1 MRLKKPKPLIL
12 ATVIA
17 VNILAG
23 STTVAA
29 SLARNIS
36 HKTIDKAE
44 ATTEATVKQ
53 DTLVSQNQPT
63 IGDETKTPTP
73 PQQDNSRKIY
83 KIGVLALRGK
93 EKALQQWQ
101 ATADYLTREVPSAGG
116 FEIVPLDF
124 REIEEAIRKG
134 TIDFVITGPGMFV
147 DFELDYDINGIATM
161 KNKKL
166 GKVLTEFGGVI
177 FRRRDRN
184 DIQTLKDL
192 KGKTMMA
199 VDEKSLGGWQSQWL
213 EMKKAGI
220 NPYRDLKELT
230 FAGEHDKVVYAVRD
244 GKVDV
249 GAVRTEVLESMEK
262 EGKIKLEDFVV
273 INQREDLADRF
284 PFLLSTDLY
293 PEWPFSATRNTPPRI
308 AELVAA
314 ALLKMSPESQAAK
327 DAGIAGWTVHG
338 NYRKV
343 DDLFYELQIGRY
355 EYLRKLNWARFI
367 QKYWYIFSGGAIL
380 LVVLI
385 TTFIIYQQQQSR
397 KAVAKLAE
405 ERKQD
410 KERLEKEIY
419 QLIEEVQGALEG
431 DLTVRASLTSM
442 EMSTVADLFNAIT
455 DSLRDIALEA
465 RVSSSEVMK
474 ALADNAESVQ
484 ILAHQAL
491 DESRKTRN
499 ALESI
504 EKMSEEVSQVAETAN
519 KASFLAEDAYQETQ
533 KTTTVMDDTVEGIL
547 RVRGTVAETAKKM
560 KLLGE
565 SSQKI
570 SQAVSIIEEIALKT
584 TLLAINASVEASRA
598 GEQGQGFTIVAEQ
611 VGALAEQS
619 TEATKTIAQMVA
631 EIQQETQDVAEAME
645 MTAVEVV
652 YATNQVESAK
662 QSLNQVLELSRKIDE
677 LMRYISQSTAS
688 QKETTQ
694 QLTMLME
701 ELANES
707 EERLNL
713 SQKVGESIIST
724 ANIAR
729 QLQGAVEKFKVE

>member
-1 MRLKKPKPLIL
+1 MRIRKPKSLIL
-12 ATVIA
+12 ATVIM

-23 STTVAA
+23 GTTVTA
-29 SLARNIS
+29 SIARNIID
-36 HKTIDKAE
+36 KTIDKTE
-44 ATTEATVKQ
+44 TPTEATVRQ
-53 DTLVSQNQPT
+53 DTLVSQNQPAISNDT
-63 IGDETKTPTP
+63 ETPTP
-73 PQQDNSRKIY
+73 PQQDSSRRAY

-93 EKALQQWQ
+93 ENALRRWQ
-101 ATADYLTREVPSAGG
+101 ATADYLTREVPEAGG
-116 FEIVPLDF
+116 FEIVALDF
-124 REIEEAIRKG
+124 REIEEATKKG
-134 TIDFVITGPGMFV
+134 TIDFVLTNPGMFV
-147 DFELDYDINGIATM
+147 DLETDYDIYRIATM

-166 GKVLTEFGGVI
+166 GRVLTEFGGVI

-199 VDEKSLGGWQSQWL
+199 VDEKSLGGWQAQWL

-249 GAVRTEVLESMEK
+249 GAVRTDVLESMQE

-273 INQREDLADRF
+273 INQRTELADRF
-284 PFLLSTDLY
+284 PFLVSTDLY
-293 PEWPFSATRNTPPRI
+293 PEWPFSATKNTPPRI
-308 AELVAA
+308 AELVSS
-314 ALLKMSPESQAAK
+314 ALLKMPEDAKAAK
-327 DAGIAGWTVHG
+327 DAGVGGWTVPG
-338 NYRKV
+338 NYRKI

-355 EYLRKLNWARFI
+355 EHLRKLNWVGFV
-367 QKYWYIFSGGAIL
+367 QKYWYLFSGGAIL
-380 LVVLI
+380 VVILI
-385 TTFIIYQQQQSR
+385 ATFIIYQQQQSR
-397 KAVAKLAE
+397 KAIEKLAE
-405 ERKQD
+405 ERKQE

-465 RVSSSEVMK
+465 RVSSNEVVR
-474 ALADNAESVQ
+474 ALGDNAEFIQ
-484 ILAHQAL
+484 MLASQAL
-491 DESRKTRN
+491 AESRKTRE

-504 EKMSEEVSQVAETAN
+504 ETMSEQVNQVAQTAN
-519 KASFLAEDAYQETQ
+519 KVSFLAEDAYQETQ
-533 KTTTVMDDTVEGIL
+533 KSSSVMDDTVEGIL
-547 RVRGTVAETAKKM
+547 RVRGTIAETAKKM
-560 KLLGE
+560 KILGE

-570 SQAVSIIEEIALKT
+570 SQAVSLIEEIALKT

-619 TEATKTIAQMVA
+619 AEATKTIAQMVA

-645 MTAVEVV
+645 MTTAEVV
-652 YATNQVESAK
+652 YTTNQVESAK
-662 QSLNQVLELSRKIDE
+662 QSLNQVLELSRSIDE
-677 LMRYISQSTAS
+677 LMKYISESTAS
-688 QKETTQ
+688 QTETSRKLTQ
-694 QLTMLME
+694 LME
-701 ELANES
+701 ELARES
-707 EERLNL
+707 EERLQL
-713 SQKVGESIIST
+713 SQKVAESIIST
-724 ANIAR
+724 ANIAK
-729 QLQGAVEKFKVE
+729 QLQSAVEKFKVD